1 VEREQA
7 DKRAIDWGDLR
18 RTRPIGRDFGF
29 DRGHAVDRHYIE
41 RFLARHRADIRGRV
55 LEIGDRNYTRRF
67 GADAV
72 QRSDIYDLPRNPA
85 ATIKGDL
92 GADANLP
99 IGAFDCVI
107 VPQTLLF
114 IYDLSRAM
122 RSLRA
127 ALAPGGVLLATVPGI
142 SQIVRENMQHEGD
155 FWRFTDRSLRALA
168 EEAFEPDRIEVSAHG
183 NVLTCVAFLQGLAQ
197 EDLAPDE
204 LDVDDPD
211 YPLIVTLRARA

>member
-7 DKRAIDWGDLR
+7 AKRTIDWGDLR
-18 RTRPIGRDFGF
+18 RTQPIGRHFGF
-29 DRGHAVDRHYIE
+29 DRGHPVDRHYIE
-41 RFLARHRADIRGRV
+41 RFLDRHRADIRGRV

-92 GADANLP
+92 GAEANLP
-99 IGAFDCVI
+99 AGAFDCMI

-114 IYDLSRAM
+114 IYDVGHALRA
-122 RSLRA
+122 LRA

-142 SQIVRENMQHEGD
+142 SQVVRENMQHEGD

-168 EEAFEPDRIEVSAHG
+168 AAAFDPDRIEVSAHG
-183 NVLTCVAFLQGLAQ
+183 NVLTCVAFLHGLAQ
-197 EDLAPDE
+197 EDLAPGE

-211 YPLIVTLRARA
+211 YPLIVTLRAIA